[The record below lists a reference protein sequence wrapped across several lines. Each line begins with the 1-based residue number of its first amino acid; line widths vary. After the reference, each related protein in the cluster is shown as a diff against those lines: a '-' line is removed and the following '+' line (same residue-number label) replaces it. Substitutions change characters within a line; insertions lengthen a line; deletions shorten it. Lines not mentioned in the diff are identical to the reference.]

1 MRLERTLSCP
11 AASCENG
18 TPRTTCFSHHA
29 AGRAWLTEVGQQ
41 ASLVVS
47 QSEQRFSNSPPRGTY
62 QSMSFVL
69 QAMNS

>member
-18 TPRTTCFSHHA
+18 APRTTCFSHQ
-29 AGRAWLTEVGQQ
+29 AGGQVWLTELGQQ

-47 QSEQRFSNSPPRGTY
+47 QSEQPFSNSPPRGAY

-69 QAMNS
+69 QAMHS